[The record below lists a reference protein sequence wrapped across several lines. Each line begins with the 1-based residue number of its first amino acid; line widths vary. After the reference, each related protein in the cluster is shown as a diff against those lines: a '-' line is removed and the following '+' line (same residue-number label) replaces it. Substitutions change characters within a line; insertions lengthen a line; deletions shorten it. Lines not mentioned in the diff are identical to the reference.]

1 MNTISKKGFV
11 VENNNGYVKVM
22 IQRDSGCGSCS
33 TCGGC
38 DVKPSF
44 VTTYSTLNVKPGD
57 EVFLDSDY
65 KQISNLTKFIYA
77 YPVIMMIIGAIL
89 PNILF
94 KESAYDLNLLTI
106 LFVVI
111 FLLIS
116 LFTIRKFDNRYKG
129 RDLIKLRKLN

>member
-77 YPVIMMIIGAIL
+77 FPVIMMIIGAIL